1 MYLVFFVPLFFSA
14 INTGN
19 FSVKIPSITI
29 IGLGIFVYIPVSIVI
44 IALLRFSIIS
54 LNAALVLQSIAI
66 FALLLYIYLGCFAS
80 SHAGGVAAEEANK
93 LYALTEIKNKS
104 ALLALKAG
112 SLPDEYEEI
121 RKLIKKSADDIRYLF
136 PAGQNKSTETDTKIL
151 DVIEKLN
158 EICDTVSGGGHP
170 SSFEQE
176 AKKLQALIAERKLL
190 RN

>member
-1 MYLVFFVPLFFSA
+1 MYLVFFVPFFFSA
-14 INTGN
+14 INIGN

-66 FALLLYIYLGCFAS
+66 FALLLYIYFGCFAS
-80 SHAGGVAAEEANK
+80 SHAGGVTAEEANK
-93 LYALTEIKNKS
+93 LYGLTEIKNKS

-112 SLPDEYEEI
+112 SLSAEYDEA
-121 RKLIKKSADDIRYLF
+121 RKLIKKSADDIRYLS
-136 PAGQNKSTETDTKIL
+136 PAGHNSTETDAKIL
-151 DVIEKLN
+151 SIIEKLG

-176 AKKLQALIAERKLL
+176 AKKLQGFIAERKLL